1 MVYNHNIKKHYTF
14 FAANVTQT
22 NALQPN
28 QIHQRSVVKK
38 TDLLDES
45 DAAIEWL
52 VFGIKSFRKT
62 QKFISEITLVPA
74 INVILLAGQLNM
86 TTNDSET
93 ILTIDDR
100 WKFSLNEEEARLLLH
115 LKLNFDSIFNRY
127 LKNTNTFKATTE
139 EMDIINVFGHVL
151 MLEDNVEK
159 RLKIERANAM
169 NSNL

>member
-1 MVYNHNIKKHYTF
+1 M
-14 FAANVTQT
+14 
-22 NALQPN
+22 
-28 QIHQRSVVKK
+28 KK

-45 DAAIEWL
+45 DATIEWL

-100 WKFSLNEEEARLLLH
+100 WKFSLNEGEVGL
-115 LKLNFDSIFNRY
+115 SITS
-127 LKNTNTFKATTE
+127 K
-139 EMDIINVFGHVL
+139 
-151 MLEDNVEK
+151 VEF
-159 RLKIERANAM
+159 
-169 NSNL
+169 